1 MKSYRSP
8 LARARGLGAAKSG
21 VHHWWLE
28 RITSVAL
35 VPLLVWLV
43 AALVLLGQADYATLS
58 GWVAQPVV
66 AVLLVVLIPTLFY
79 HSSLGVQV
87 VLEDYVD
94 TEWLRITFITLVKF
108 INVLLAVT
116 SVFAVLKIAF
126 GASA

>member
-8 LARARGLGAAKSG
+8 LARARGLGAAKTG
-21 VHHWWLE
+21 VHHWWVQ
-28 RITSVAL
+28 RITSIAL

-43 AALVLLGQADYATLS
+43 AALALLGEADYATLS
-58 GWVAQPVV
+58 GWVAHPVV

-94 TEWLRITFITLVKF
+94 TKWLRMTAIALVNF

>member
-1 MKSYRSP
+1 MSDYRSP
-8 LARARGLGAAKSG
+8 LARARGLGSAKTG
-21 VHHWWLE
+21 VGHWWIQ
-28 RITSVAL
+28 RVTAVAL

-43 AALVLLGQADYATLS
+43 VALALLGRADFATLS
-58 GWVAQPVV
+58 AWVTQP
-66 AVLLVVLIPTLFY
+66 AVTILLIVLIPTLFY

-94 TEWLRITFITLVKF
+94 TEWLRIAVIALVNF
-108 INVLLAVT
+108 ANILMTVI